1 MKRANLIAIAAIST
15 AYAGDWNFERQQ
27 AESERFE
34 RQQAEWQR
42 QFDERA
48 RQMEEDR
55 IQRQNER
62 RFEDLQDEI
71 NRRFDFE

>member
-1 MKRANLIAIAAIST
+1 MKRAILIAIATLST
-15 AYAGDWNFERQQ
+15 AYAGDPYWEMQQRQ
-27 AESERFE
+27 AEFE

-42 QFDERA
+42 QFDER
-48 RQMEEDR
+48 RREMEQER
-55 IQRQNER
+55 IERQNER